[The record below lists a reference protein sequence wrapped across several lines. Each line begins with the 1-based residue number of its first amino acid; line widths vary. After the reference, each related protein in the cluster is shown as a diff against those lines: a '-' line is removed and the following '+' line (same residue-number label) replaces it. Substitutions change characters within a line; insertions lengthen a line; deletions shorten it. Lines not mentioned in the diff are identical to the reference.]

1 MGATRFATSA
11 AVATRASSSG
21 GLFSWLTGER
31 SSSLPP
37 LDIPLGGVALP
48 DPLPDFVEPSKTK
61 ITTLP
66 NGLKIASETSPVCAL
81 FLVFCMLIC

>member
-11 AVATRASSSG
+11 AAATRASSG

-37 LDIPLGGVALP
+37 LDTPLSGVVLP
-48 DPLPDFVEPSKTK
+48 DPLPDFVEASKTN

-66 NGLKIASETSPVCAL
+66 NGLKIASETSPVCA
-81 FLVFCMLIC
+81 FFF